1 MNTRKI
7 ILTLVAALLLSL
19 NCHAG
24 WYLRGGIMY
33 NSLEDIRIK
42 EFSGDYKA
50 GLDSSIG
57 FNAAAGYRFALLR
70 GEAEIHYLSAGI
82 RDTGIAQVTTS
93 GDFQRTSLFANLY
106 MDFPFTFLIEPYLG
120 AGIGISKVKV
130 DIDNLFAGEGAGA
143 SFSSSA
149 DDRRFSYQ
157 LMAGLRFNVF
167 ETISIHAGYRYLNVD
182 ALSFAEGDYQ
192 LESKNGSHILEVG
205 LGFGF

>member
-1 MNTRKI
+1 MNTRN
-7 ILTLVAALLLSL
+7 LTLTLIVTLVL
-19 NCHAG
+19 NLTCHAG
-24 WYLRGGIMY
+24 FYLRGGVMY

-42 EFSGDYKA
+42 EFSADYKA
-50 GLDSSIG
+50 GLDSSVG
-57 FNAAAGYRFALLR
+57 FNAAVGYRFAMLR
-70 GEAEIHYLSAGI
+70 GEAEVHYLSAGV
-82 RDTGIAQVTTS
+82 RDTSLAEVTTS
-93 GDFQRTSLFANLY
+93 GDFKRTSLFANLY
-106 MDFPFTFLIEPYLG
+106 FDFPFTFLIEPYLG
-120 AGIGISKVKV
+120 AGIGISDVKV
-130 DIDNLFAGEGAGA
+130 DIDNLFSGEGAAA

-182 ALSFAEGDYQ
+182 ALNFAEGDYQ